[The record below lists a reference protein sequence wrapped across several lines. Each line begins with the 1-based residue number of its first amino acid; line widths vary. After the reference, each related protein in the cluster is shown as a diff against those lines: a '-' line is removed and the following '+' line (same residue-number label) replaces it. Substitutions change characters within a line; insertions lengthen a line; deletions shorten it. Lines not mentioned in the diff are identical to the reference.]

1 MTRTSLIC
9 SFLTSVGLL
18 TSAVAADELSA
29 PTANALAPGVTPI
42 LTPAV
47 NMDQQDAEAADLA
60 LALDDEMVVRQPQVC
75 EPKLVDNRAKLN
87 PNCINRI
94 VNLGVRKGRYSAQSR
109 DKRELRS
116 LCANTFLPRCRHK
129 Y

>member
-1 MTRTSLIC
+1 MTRSSLIC
-9 SFLTSVGLL
+9 SFLTSVGFL
-18 TSAVAADELSA
+18 TSAIAADEFSA
-29 PTANALAPGVTPI
+29 PTANAMAPGVTPVVA
-42 LTPAV
+42 PV
-47 NMDQQDAEAADLA
+47 MNRDQQVAEAADLA
-60 LALDDEMVVRQPQVC
+60 LAIDDQMVVRQPKVC
-75 EPKLVDNRAKLN
+75 EPKLVDNRAKLD